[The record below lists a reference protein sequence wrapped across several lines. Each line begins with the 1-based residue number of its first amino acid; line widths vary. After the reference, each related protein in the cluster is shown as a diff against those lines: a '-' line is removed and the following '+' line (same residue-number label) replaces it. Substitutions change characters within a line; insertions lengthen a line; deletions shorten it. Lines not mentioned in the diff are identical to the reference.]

1 MKTVLL
7 NDKQRKKIVNL
18 VKPKE
23 NDYYSYQ
30 NLNLLTAVYDEDTK
44 IYLTLAY
51 YLSSSIK
58 RTDEH
63 YDDYSYV
70 LLTPIGNY
78 FVGCKEEA
86 GNYTGIFSPLP
97 MLISNKKILKMIQ
110 YYEHSFSER
119 FNMKKEAEK
128 DLDLGGKGFTEWYLE
143 KNYFEK
149 KENEEHVNTT
159 VTKDAAASKHNKL
172 KITSRICYGLAVVS
186 LIVGASFHGYRIH
199 PENVE
204 HYNIGVTMGITMII
218 AFMIFLVLGIFLTFL
233 EKRK

>member
-1 MKTVLL
+1 MRTVLL
-7 NDKQRKKIVNL
+7 SDKQRKKIVKL

-51 YLSSSIK
+51 YLSASIK
-58 RTDEH
+58 RMDEH

-97 MLISNKKILKMIQ
+97 ILISNKKILEMIQ
-110 YYEHSFSER
+110 YYKHSFSER

-128 DLDLGGKGFTEWYLE
+128 NLDLGGKGFTEWYLE
-143 KNYFEK
+143 KY
-149 KENEEHVNTT
+149 
-159 VTKDAAASKHNKL
+159 
-172 KITSRICYGLAVVS
+172 
-186 LIVGASFHGYRIH
+186 YR
-199 PENVE
+199 
-204 HYNIGVTMGITMII
+204 GW
-218 AFMIFLVLGIFLTFL
+218 
-233 EKRK
+233 